1 MEQEAGNLLHRKIIM
16 EAAVGVNTVSVSET
30 DEANNTARLEAFSD
44 GVFAVA
50 ITLLALELKVP
61 PRSSLT
67 VESDL
72 IHTLLD
78 AWPSWFAFGTSFL
91 TILIV
96 WINHH
101 NIFKVIHH
109 TDQTFL
115 LLNGLLL
122 FTVTVIPF
130 ATALLGEYIEHPQR
144 RTATVI
150 YVGSFLLMAI
160 AFQGV
165 WRRVITSKRLLHES
179 ADAFGIYTTTRAF
192 NLGFIVYVFSF
203 ILAFIVPIVALALTF
218 ALAVFYALPVS
229 ANVIKGTSPMK
240 APASETGDN

>member
-1 MEQEAGNLLHRKIIM
+1 M
-16 EAAVGVNTVSVSET
+16 SVSEA

-50 ITLLALELKVP
+50 ITLLVLDLKVP
-61 PRSSLT
+61 PRGSLT

-91 TILIV
+91 SILIV

-130 ATALLGEYIEHPQR
+130 ATSLLGEYIEHPQQ

-150 YVGSFLLMAI
+150 YVGSFLFMAI
-160 AFQGV
+160 AFQLV
-165 WRRVITSKRLLHES
+165 WRRAIGGNRLLHQN
-179 ADAFGIYTTTRAF
+179 ADAFGVYRTTRTFYFGLAT
-192 NLGFIVYVFSF
+192 YVFLF
-203 ILAFIVPIVALALTF
+203 ILAFISPIVSLVLSF
-218 ALAVFYALPVS
+218 ALSLFFALPIS
-229 ANVIKGTSPMK
+229 ANAIRGQAPAKT
-240 APASETGDN
+240 PASETGDN

>member
-1 MEQEAGNLLHRKIIM
+1 M
-16 EAAVGVNTVSVSET
+16 SVSEA

-78 AWPSWFAFGTSFL
+78 AWPAWFAFGTSFL
-91 TILIV
+91 SILIV

-122 FTVTVIPF
+122 FTVTTIPF
-130 ATALLGEYIEHPQR
+130 ATALLGEYIEHPQQ

-160 AFQGV
+160 AFHFV
-165 WRRVITSKRLLHES
+165 WRRAITDGRLLHQN
-179 ADAFGIYTTTRAF
+179 ADAFGVYRTTRTFLFGLGTYAF
-192 NLGFIVYVFSF
+192 LFV
-203 ILAFIVPIVALALTF
+203 LAFISPVASLVLSFALTVFF
-218 ALAVFYALPVS
+218 ALPISVNAIRGQTP
-229 ANVIKGTSPMK
+229 TTM
-240 APASETGDN
+240 PASETGDN